1 MRNLIRYDVFL
12 RSWKSWISGIGNTLY
27 FETGNASGRELWKS
41 DGTVSGTVMVKDINS
56 GSGNS
61 DPSDLSVIDG
71 ILYFAAND
79 GVHGLELWRRDGTP
93 SGTYMVKDINSG
105 SNWSQPMGMFGLSGG
120 VIFSANDGDHGRELH
135 TDLAVIT
142 DVTIL

>member
-1 MRNLIRYDVFL
+1 
-12 RSWKSWISGIGNTLY
+12 
-27 FETGNASGRELWKS
+27 
-41 DGTVSGTVMVKDINS
+41 
-56 GSGNS
+56 
-61 DPSDLSVIDG
+61 
-71 ILYFAAND
+71 
-79 GVHGLELWRRDGTP
+79 
-93 SGTYMVKDINSG
+93 MVKDINSG